1 MDGELPVSDAWGERW
16 ETDMAIARDV
26 RGSLEPA
33 ISPSVGPLNLGT
45 VAVDPAS
52 PTGPAEQVRSQLTA
66 LIQSGVLPANTKL
79 PTVRQLAGDLR
90 LAAGT
95 VAKAYKELESAGLV
109 RTGRAAGTRVNPGRG
124 LAEPALVE
132 AQVFARAAQA
142 AGLSLEQ
149 AQGLL
154 AVGWDRTAS

>member
-1 MDGELPVSDAWGERW
+1 MKAS
-16 ETDMAIARDV
+16 MASGGTSRPPTSLNEEALGA
-26 RGSLEPA
+26 GS
-33 ISPSVGPLNLGT
+33 II
-45 VAVDPAS
+45 VDPAHPS
-52 PTGPAEQVRSQLTA
+52 GPAEQVRSQLTA
-66 LIQSGVLPANTKL
+66 LIHGGVLPANAKL

-95 VAKAYKELESAGLV
+95 VAKAYKDLEAAGLV
-109 RTGRAAGTRVNPGRG
+109 RTGRAAGTRVNPGQG

-142 AGLSLEQ
+142 AGLSLEE

>member
-1 MDGELPVSDAWGERW
+1 
-16 ETDMAIARDV
+16 MAIAHEG
-26 RGSLEPA
+26 RGALEPA
-33 ISPSVGPLNLGT
+33 ISPSAGQLDIGT

-66 LIQSGVLPANTKL
+66 LIQSGVLPANAKL

-124 LAEPALVE
+124 LAEPALAE
-132 AQVFARAAQA
+132 AQVFARAART

-154 AVGWDRTAS
+154 AVGWDRTAN